1 MGEMTAHSK
10 VQKLGKQM
18 ARHLEV
24 AMELCSAFSTAMQRA
39 ANSAKSRDHCSAF
52 STAMQRAANSAKSR
66 DHCSARM
73 TVKGLVAEWVSVM
86 EVRKVRY
93 SSTGLL
99 NMPGFL
105 LEPVAFME
113 QD

>member
-39 ANSAKSRDHCSAF
+39 ANSAKSRDHCSA
-52 STAMQRAANSAKSR
+52 
-66 DHCSARM
+66 RM

-86 EVRKVRY
+86 EVRKASY
-93 SSTGLL
+93 
-99 NMPGFL
+99 
-105 LEPVAFME
+105 
-113 QD
+113 